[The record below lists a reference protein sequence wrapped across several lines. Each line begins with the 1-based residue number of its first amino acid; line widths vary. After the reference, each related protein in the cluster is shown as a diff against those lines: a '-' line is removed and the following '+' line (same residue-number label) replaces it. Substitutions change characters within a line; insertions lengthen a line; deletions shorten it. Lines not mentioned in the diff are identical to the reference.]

1 MLKRFFQCIG
11 LASMILVMN
20 YGEFLGGGADVR
32 MHVPARLT
40 AVCMAQIADILLVGL
55 VLFAVL
61 QTLARTR
68 FYPWAKLVVAI
79 VAPPY
84 ILERMRDLFPFDMR
98 DGVVPLVGAI
108 WAALVLLLLLRFRR
122 RYQNLMKLGDV
133 AGVFLSMFAICS
145 IGQMLWVALW
155 KPFPNEHHA
164 VWETSAQPPR
174 EHARVVWIVF
184 DELSYNQVF
193 EHRAHDLEL
202 PNFDALKAQSTVFT
216 HVQPIGYKTVKIIPS
231 LLIGHVVDD
240 YRYTFDN
247 SFFVHYAGAHGWK
260 PVDGSTTIFADAQQQ
275 QWRTAV
281 VGWYNPYCT
290 IYGDAIDDC
299 YWNNLDKIDGPMA
312 QQNSFWRN
320 TYSPLANIVREV
332 KSPARAD
339 RDMCSYDVRQRLK
352 THLDLQAHAFQLL
365 QTDQAD
371 FIYFHMSMPHSPNIW
386 SRVKDDYTQWC
397 GSSYLDNLALADRVL
412 GEMMKQM
419 QASPRWKDTTVVV
432 EGDHGWRVH
441 LWDWL
446 PAWTDEDDQASNDDF
461 DPRPAVI
468 IHQAG
473 QTQGQIVAQPW
484 DQLQIHTVLE
494 DVINGKPPKY

>member
-1 MLKRFFQCIG
+1 
-11 LASMILVMN
+11 MILVMN
-20 YGEFLGGGADVR
+20 YGDLLGGGADVR
-32 MHVPARLT
+32 MHVPQRLT
-40 AVCMAQIADILLVGL
+40 AICMAQIADVLLVGL
-55 VLFAVL
+55 VLFGVL
-61 QTLARTR
+61 EALSRTR

-79 VAPPY
+79 VVPPY
-84 ILERMRDLFPFDMR
+84 IIERMRDLFPFDMR
-98 DGVVPLVGAI
+98 DGVVPLLGAI
-108 WAALVLLLLLRFRR
+108 WAAMVLLLLLRFRR
-122 RYQNLMKLGDV
+122 RYANLLKLGDV

-145 IGQMLWVALW
+145 IAQMLYVGLW

-164 VWETSAQPPR
+164 VWETTAQPPR
-174 EHARVVWIVF
+174 EHARVVWILF

-193 EHRAHDLEL
+193 EHRARDLEL
-202 PNFDALKAQSTVFT
+202 PNFDALKAQSMVFT
-216 HVQPIGYKTVKIIPS
+216 NVQPIGYKTVKIVPS

-260 PVDGSTTIFADAQQQ
+260 PVDGSTTIFADAQEQ

-312 QQNSFWRN
+312 QKNSFWRN
-320 TYSPLANIVREV
+320 TYSPLANVVREL
-332 KSPARAD
+332 KAPARAD
-339 RDMCSYDVRQRLK
+339 RDACTYDVRQRLK
-352 THLDLQAHAFQLL
+352 THLDLQEHAFKLL
-365 QTDQAD
+365 ETDQAD
-371 FIYFHMSMPHSPNIW
+371 FVYLHLSNPHSPNIW
-386 SRVKDDYTQWC
+386 SRIKGDYTQFC

-412 GEMMKQM
+412 GEIMTRL

-432 EGDHGWRVH
+432 QGDHGWRVH
-441 LWDWL
+441 LWDWM

-461 DPRPAVI
+461 DPRPALI

-473 QTQGQIVAQPW
+473 QTQGQLVTQAWP
-484 DQLQIHTVLE
+484 LLGVHNVLE